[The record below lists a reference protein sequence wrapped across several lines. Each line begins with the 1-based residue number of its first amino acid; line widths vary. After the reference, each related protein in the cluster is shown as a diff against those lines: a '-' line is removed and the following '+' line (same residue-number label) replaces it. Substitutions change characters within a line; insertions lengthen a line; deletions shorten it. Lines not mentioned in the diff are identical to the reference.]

1 MMFSISSIRK
11 DFPML
16 AEKIKDQPLI
26 YLDSAASAQKPI
38 QVIDKEREF
47 LCHHYSAVHRG
58 IHSFSNAAT
67 TML

>member
-1 MMFSISSIRK
+1 MFSIASIRK

-26 YLDSAASAQKPI
+26 YLDSAASAQKPF

-47 LCHHYSAVHRG
+47 LCHHYLNRLMVD
-58 IHSFSNAAT
+58 
-67 TML
+67 L